1 MRALALASIVAAA
14 CAPQPQPVIVD
25 ITGRPNI
32 VLILAD
38 DLDRELI
45 GHFPRL
51 RAELGAA
58 GATFSNAFVDVSAS
72 GPSRLSLLKSQ
83 YGHNTTLLGA
93 TGASGVFERAHQL
106 KLEQSTVAT
115 WLHDAGYRTALVG
128 EYLTGYPGVV
138 SPAYVPPGWDTWV
151 SPVGGTPYSGLNY
164 QLNENGRL
172 VRYGRDR
179 TDYLQDVLAERASTF
194 IHSVIGADGRRVRPF
209 FLYLAPYVPHQ
220 PATPAMRYQS
230 LFADIN
236 APRTPSFNEADVA
249 DKPAWVNQAR
259 LTEALASS
267 IDPFYRRRLQATMSL
282 QDVVLRTVAALVET
296 KQLDNTYVFLTSD
309 NGFHIGQH
317 RLAPGKQTAY
327 EEDIRVPLFV
337 RGPGVPA
344 GTTVPH
350 LVLNTDFAPTFG
362 ELARA
367 RYADRVDG
375 HSLAPL
381 LGASPPPRDEWRH
394 AILVEHEPAATAVG
408 TARPTPTRPPAGFE
422 PLDPQDQAGVTRT
435 IPAYRAVRT
444 ERYTYVEYDTGERE
458 LYDLDRDPDELESIH
473 GTAEP
478 ALVARL
484 AKILA
489 DLRRCSGRACL
500 AAENATP

>member
-1 MRALALASIVAAA
+1 MRALALASLVLAT

-38 DLDRELI
+38 DLDRELV
-45 GHFPRL
+45 GHFPQL
-51 RAELGAA
+51 QAELGAT
-58 GATFSNAFVDVSAS
+58 GTTFSDAFVDVSAS

-83 YGHNTTLLGA
+83 YPHNTTLVGG

-128 EYLTGYPGVV
+128 QYLTGYPGVI

-151 SPVGGTPYSGLNY
+151 SPVGGTPYAGLNY

-172 VRYGRDR
+172 VRHGRNP
-179 TDYLQDVLAERASTF
+179 TDYLEDVLAERASAF

-220 PATPAMRYQS
+220 PATPAVRYQS
-230 LFADIN
+230 LFADVN
-236 APRTPSFNEADVA
+236 APRTSSFNESDVA
-249 DKPAWVNQAR
+249 DKPAWLNQAR

-282 QDVVLRTVAALVET
+282 QDLVFRTIAALVDT
-296 KQLDNTYVFLTSD
+296 KQLDNTYIFFTSD

-327 EEDIRVPLFV
+327 EEDIRVPLVV

-344 GTTVPH
+344 GATLPH
-350 LVLNTDFAPTFG
+350 MVLNTDLAPTFG

-367 RYADRVDG
+367 RFGERVDG
-375 HSLAPL
+375 RSLVPL
-381 LGASPPPRDEWRH
+381 LGASRPAQEDWRH
-394 AILVEHEPAATAVG
+394 AILVEHEPAATAAS
-408 TARPTPTRPPAGFE
+408 ARPTPTRPPAGFE
-422 PLDPQDQAGVTRT
+422 PLDPQDQAGVTRS
-435 IPAYRAVRT
+435 IPAYRAIRT
-444 ERYTYVEYDTGERE
+444 QRYAFVEYDTGEKE

-473 GTAEP
+473 ASAEP
-478 ALVARL
+478 ALLARL
-484 AKILA
+484 SKMLD

-500 AAENATP
+500 AAENASP